1 MPSLSFQPVTL
12 DSGHD
17 DNRAMLV
24 FRDDRLFAVITALSD
39 LHQDMAG
46 SWFVETLFHG
56 QVRAPHEPFASL
68 DGVEAWV
75 VDAED
80 R

>member
-12 DSGHD
+12 DTVHD

-46 SWFVETLFHG
+46 SWYVETTFHSRTR
-56 QVRAPHEPFASL
+56 VPHEPFDSL
-68 DGVEAWV
+68 DGVEAWA